1 MRTHV
6 RFITAVASLF
16 VLAVTS
22 GARADT
28 LQLKGR
34 VPFAFTAGERAFAPG
49 ICTVHRSDVSQGVLI
64 VRNEKQAV
72 ILLTQGASST
82 RLQDRPRLVF
92 RRYGKRYFLREI
104 WFAGSGGRLLPE
116 TRAERDEANVANRT
130 ASRQSPETVEVTL
143 D

>member
-16 VLAVTS
+16 VLAVSS

-49 ICTVHRSDVSQGVLI
+49 ICTVHRSDVSQGVLV

-116 TRAERDEANVANRT
+116 TRAERDEANVANRI

>member
-16 VLAVTS
+16 VLAVSS

-28 LQLKGR
+28 LQSKGR

-72 ILLTQGASST
+72 LLLTQGASST

-116 TRAERDEANVANRT
+116 TRAERDEANVANRI

>member
-6 RFITAVASLF
+6 RFITAAASLF
-16 VLAVTS
+16 VLAVAF

-28 LQLKGR
+28 LQLQGR
-34 VPFAFTAGERAFAPG
+34 VPFAFMAGERQFAPG
-49 ICTVHRSDVSQGVLI
+49 ICTVHRGSDNQGVLI
-64 VRNEKQAV
+64 VRGQKQAV
-72 ILLTQGASST
+72 ILLTQGASSS

-92 RRYGKRYFLREI
+92 RRYGHRYFLREI

-116 TRAERDEANVANRT
+116 TKAERHEASVVNRT
-130 ASRQSPETVEVTL
+130 ASLESPVTVEVAL